1 MRAAIS
7 LRSTTGIVSRTL
19 LGGKSGLAGPA
30 LRSPLP
36 ANFSLRRTQDAKPKE
51 KSNPNPKTGSWRTQE
66 TGRASYIVGDC
77 FAIGQKDHGPRM
89 DLGRSLAAISSQADR
104 QYNLCVRSGGL
115 RCERAVGG

>member
-19 LGGKSGLAGPA
+19 LGRKSGLAGPA

-36 ANFSLRRTQDAKPKE
+36 ANFSLRRTQDAKRKE
-51 KSNPNPKTGSWRTQE
+51 KSDPNLTTGGRKAQE

-77 FAIGQKDHGPRM
+77 FAIGQKNDRPRM

-104 QYNLCVRSGGL
+104 QYNLCVWSGRL